1 MKTTKRH
8 HMLRRLP
15 KLRLPRLGSPDA
27 HEDHEAGCMALC
39 CGKRG
44 QQMSVYK
51 LTNEVSEADTL
62 RDLGVREGS
71 RISVLRDGNPLI
83 VKVDGAR
90 FGIGRAAAMKVLCHV
105 VDETPD
111 AAPSCPPKLR

>member
-1 MKTTKRH
+1 
-8 HMLRRLP
+8 
-15 KLRLPRLGSPDA
+15 
-27 HEDHEAGCMALC
+27 MALC

-51 LTNEVSEADTL
+51 LTNEVGEADTL

-71 RISVLRDGNPLI
+71 RVSVLRDGNPLI
-83 VKVDGAR
+83 IKVDGAR
-90 FGIGRAAAMKVLCHV
+90 FGIGRAAAMKVLCHI

-111 AAPSCPPKLR
+111 AAPSCPPPKPL